1 MKLLDAGGIMA
12 KPAYPTGVENHGG
25 KLRICFHYKGKRVR
39 ENLGVPDTPKNRKIA
54 GELRASVCFLI
65 KTGSFNY
72 AERFPDSPNLKQFGV
87 VNKDITIAK
96 LAEKWLG
103 LKEMEISRNTMIRYE
118 SIVKTSVSLLGGQVL
133 ASAVTQED
141 LLVFRRELM
150 TGHQVVRP
158 NRELT
163 PKGRSVATV
172 NSYMGIICG
181 MFRFAASNG
190 YISQNP
196 FSEISTLKRAKTEP
210 DPLTREEF
218 TRLIDACHHQQI
230 KNIWSLAVYT
240 GMRHG
245 ELCALAWEDIDIK
258 AGTLVVRRNY
268 TQAKEFTLPK
278 TQAGTDR
285 VIHLTQPTIDTLK
298 NQASLTRLGKQHK
311 VEVKLREFGRTSAHS
326 CTFVFNP
333 QLTTRSGKS
342 GTHYAAT
349 SLNRIWESAMKRAG
363 LRYRK
368 AYQSRHTYACWS
380 LAAGANPN
388 FIAAQMGHANAQMVY
403 TVYGAWMS
411 DNNQSQVDILNQGL
425 ADTAPRVPQKG
436 ILENLI

>member
-1 MKLLDAGGIMA
+1 MA

-72 AERFPDSPNLKQFGV
+72 AERFPDSPNLKLFGI
-87 VNKDITIAK
+87 VNKEITIEE
-96 LAEKWLG
+96 LSRKWLD
-103 LKEMEISRNTMIRYE
+103 LKELEISRNTMLRYE
-118 SIVKTSVSLLGGQVL
+118 SIVKTSVSLLGGRVL
-133 ASAVTQED
+133 ASSVTQED

-150 TGHQVVRP
+150 TGYQVARP
-158 NRELT
+158 NRALT
-163 PKGRSVATV
+163 LKGRSVVTV
-172 NSYMGIICG
+172 NAYMGIVSS
-181 MFRFAASNG
+181 MFQFAACNG
-190 YISQNP
+190 YIPKTP
-196 FSEISTLKRAKTEP
+196 FSGISTLKKAKAEP
-210 DPLTREEF
+210 DPLSREEF
-218 TRLIDACHHQQI
+218 ARLIEACHHQQI

-245 ELCALAWEDIDIK
+245 ELCALAWEDIDIN

-285 VIHLTQPTIDTLK
+285 VIHLIQPAIDVLK

-349 SLNRIWESAMKRAG
+349 SLNRIWESAMRRAG

-380 LAAGANPN
+380 LAVGANPN

-403 TVYGAWMS
+403 TVYGAWMT
-411 DNNQSQVDILNQGL
+411 DNNQSQVDILNEKL
-425 ADTAPRVPQKG
+425 AAFAPRVPQKWVAS
-436 ILENLI
+436 N

>member
-1 MKLLDAGGIMA
+1 MA

-25 KLRICFHYKGKRVR
+25 KLRICFQYKGRRVR
-39 ENLGVPDTPKNRKIA
+39 ENLGVPDTPKNRKVA

-65 KTGSFNY
+65 KTGNFDY
-72 AERFPDSPNLKQFGV
+72 AERFPDSPNLKLFGI
-87 VNKDITIAK
+87 VNKEITIEE
-96 LAEKWLG
+96 LSRKWLD
-103 LKEMEISRNTMIRYE
+103 LKELEISRNTMLRYE
-118 SIVKTSVSLLGGQVL
+118 SIVKTSVSLLGGRVL
-133 ASAVTQED
+133 ASSVTQED

-150 TGHQVVRP
+150 TGYQVARP
-158 NRELT
+158 NRALT
-163 PKGRSVATV
+163 LKGRSVVTV
-172 NSYMGIICG
+172 NAYMGIVSS
-181 MFRFAASNG
+181 MFQFAACNG
-190 YISQNP
+190 YIPKTP
-196 FSEISTLKRAKTEP
+196 FSGISTLKKAKAEP
-210 DPLTREEF
+210 DPLSREEF
-218 TRLIDACHHQQI
+218 ARLIEACHHQQI

-285 VIHLTQPTIDTLK
+285 VIHLIQPAIDVLK

-349 SLNRIWESAMKRAG
+349 SLNRIWESAMRRAG

-380 LAAGANPN
+380 LAVGANPN

-403 TVYGAWMS
+403 TVYGAWMT
-411 DNNQSQVDILNQGL
+411 DNNQSQVDILNENL
-425 ADTAPRVPQKG
+425 TAFAPRVPQKWVAS
-436 ILENLI
+436 N

>member
-1 MKLLDAGGIMA
+1 MA

-65 KTGSFNY
+65 KTGNFDY
-72 AERFPDSPNLKQFGV
+72 AERFPDSPNLKLFGI
-87 VNKDITIAK
+87 VNKEITIEE
-96 LAEKWLG
+96 LSRKWLD
-103 LKEMEISRNTMIRYE
+103 LKELEISRNTMLRYE
-118 SIVKTSVSLLGGQVL
+118 SIVKTSVSLLGGRVL
-133 ASAVTQED
+133 ASSVTQED

-150 TGHQVVRP
+150 TGYQVARP
-158 NRELT
+158 NRALT
-163 PKGRSVATV
+163 LKGRSVVTV
-172 NSYMGIICG
+172 NAYMGIVSS
-181 MFRFAASNG
+181 MFQFAACNG
-190 YISQNP
+190 YIPKTP
-196 FSEISTLKRAKTEP
+196 FSGISTLKKAKAEP
-210 DPLTREEF
+210 DPLSQEEF
-218 TRLIDACHHQQI
+218 ARLIEACHHQQI

-285 VIHLTQPTIDTLK
+285 VIHLIQPAIDVLK

-342 GTHYAAT
+342 GAHYAAT
-349 SLNRIWESAMKRAG
+349 SLNRVWESAMRRAG

-368 AYQSRHTYACWS
+368 AYQSRHTYACWL
-380 LAAGANPN
+380 LAVGANPN

-403 TVYGAWMS
+403 TVYGAWMA
-411 DNNQSQVDILNQGL
+411 DNNQSQVDILNEKL
-425 ADTAPRVPQKG
+425 AAFAPRVPQKWVAS
-436 ILENLI
+436 N

>member
-1 MKLLDAGGIMA
+1 
-12 KPAYPTGVENHGG
+12 
-25 KLRICFHYKGKRVR
+25 
-39 ENLGVPDTPKNRKIA
+39 
-54 GELRASVCFLI
+54 
-65 KTGSFNY
+65 
-72 AERFPDSPNLKQFGV
+72 
-87 VNKDITIAK
+87 
-96 LAEKWLG
+96 
-103 LKEMEISRNTMIRYE
+103 
-118 SIVKTSVSLLGGQVL
+118 
-133 ASAVTQED
+133 
-141 LLVFRRELM
+141 
-150 TGHQVVRP
+150 
-158 NRELT
+158 
-163 PKGRSVATV
+163 
-172 NSYMGIICG
+172 
-181 MFRFAASNG
+181 MFQFAASNG

-218 TRLIDACHHQQI
+218 TRLIDACHQQI

-240 GMRHG
+240 GLRHG

-258 AGTLVVRRNY
+258 AGTLVVRKKY

-285 VIHLTQPTIDTLK
+285 VIHLIQPAIDALK
-298 NQASLTRLGKQHK
+298 NQASFTRLGKQHK

-349 SLNRIWESAMKRAG
+349 SLNRIWESAMRRAG

-403 TVYGAWMS
+403 TVYGAWMA
-411 DNNQSQVDILNQGL
+411 DNNQSQVDILNQRL
-425 ADTAPRVPQKG
+425 AATAPRVPQAG
-436 ILENLI
+436 LLENLI

>member
-65 KTGSFNY
+65 KTGNFDY
-72 AERFPDSPNLKQFGV
+72 AERFPDSPNLKLFGI
-87 VNKDITIAK
+87 VNKEITIEE
-96 LAEKWLG
+96 LSRKWLD
-103 LKEMEISRNTMIRYE
+103 LKELEISRNTMLRYE
-118 SIVKTSVSLLGGQVL
+118 SIVKTSVSLLGGRVL
-133 ASAVTQED
+133 ASSVTQED

-150 TGHQVVRP
+150 TGYQVARP
-158 NRELT
+158 NRALT
-163 PKGRSVATV
+163 LKGRSVVTV
-172 NSYMGIICG
+172 NAYMGIVSS
-181 MFRFAASNG
+181 MFQFAACNG
-190 YISQNP
+190 YIPKTP
-196 FSEISTLKRAKTEP
+196 FSGISTLKKAKAEP
-210 DPLTREEF
+210 DPLSQEEF
-218 TRLIDACHHQQI
+218 ARLIEACHHQQI

-285 VIHLTQPTIDTLK
+285 VIHLIQPAIDVLK

-342 GTHYAAT
+342 GAHYAAT
-349 SLNRIWESAMKRAG
+349 SLNRVWESAMRRAG

-368 AYQSRHTYACWS
+368 AYQSRHTYACWL
-380 LAAGANPN
+380 LAVGANPN

-403 TVYGAWMS
+403 TVYGAWMA
-411 DNNQSQVDILNQGL
+411 DNNQSQVDILNEKL
-425 ADTAPRVPQKG
+425 AAFAPRVPQKWVAS
-436 ILENLI
+436 N

>member
-1 MKLLDAGGIMA
+1 MA

-25 KLRICFHYKGKRVR
+25 KLRICFQYKGRRVR
-39 ENLGVPDTPKNRKIA
+39 ENLGVPDTPKNRKVA

-65 KTGSFNY
+65 KTGNFDY
-72 AERFPDSPNLKQFGV
+72 AERFPDSPNLKLFGI
-87 VNKDITIAK
+87 VNKEITIEE
-96 LAEKWLG
+96 LSRKWLD
-103 LKEMEISRNTMIRYE
+103 LKELEISRNTMLRYE
-118 SIVKTSVSLLGGQVL
+118 SIVKTSVSLLGGRVL
-133 ASAVTQED
+133 ASSVTQED

-150 TGHQVVRP
+150 TGYQVARP
-158 NRELT
+158 NRALT
-163 PKGRSVATV
+163 LKGRSVVTV
-172 NSYMGIICG
+172 NAYMGIVSS
-181 MFRFAASNG
+181 MFQFAACNG
-190 YISQNP
+190 YIPKTP
-196 FSEISTLKRAKTEP
+196 FSGISTLKKAKAEP
-210 DPLTREEF
+210 DPLSQEEF
-218 TRLIDACHHQQI
+218 ARLIEACHHQQI

-285 VIHLTQPTIDTLK
+285 VIHLIQPAIDVLK

-342 GTHYAAT
+342 GAHYAAT
-349 SLNRIWESAMKRAG
+349 SLNRIWESAMRRAG

-368 AYQSRHTYACWS
+368 AYQSRHTYACWL
-380 LAAGANPN
+380 LAVGANPN

-403 TVYGAWMS
+403 TVYGAWMA
-411 DNNQSQVDILNQGL
+411 DNNQSQVDILNEKL
-425 ADTAPRVPQKG
+425 AAFAPRVPQKWVAS
-436 ILENLI
+436 N

>member
-1 MKLLDAGGIMA
+1 MA

-96 LAEKWLG
+96 LADKWLG

-150 TGHQVVRP
+150 TGYQIVRP

-181 MFRFAASNG
+181 MFQFAASNG

-196 FSEISTLKRAKTEP
+196 FSEISTLK
-210 DPLTREEF
+210 
-218 TRLIDACHHQQI
+218 C
-230 KNIWSLAVYT
+230 KN
-240 GMRHG
+240 
-245 ELCALAWEDIDIK
+245 
-258 AGTLVVRRNY
+258 
-268 TQAKEFTLPK
+268 
-278 TQAGTDR
+278 
-285 VIHLTQPTIDTLK
+285 
-298 NQASLTRLGKQHK
+298 
-311 VEVKLREFGRTSAHS
+311 
-326 CTFVFNP
+326 
-333 QLTTRSGKS
+333 
-342 GTHYAAT
+342 
-349 SLNRIWESAMKRAG
+349 
-363 LRYRK
+363 
-368 AYQSRHTYACWS
+368 
-380 LAAGANPN
+380 
-388 FIAAQMGHANAQMVY
+388 
-403 TVYGAWMS
+403 
-411 DNNQSQVDILNQGL
+411 
-425 ADTAPRVPQKG
+425 
-436 ILENLI
+436 

>member
-1 MKLLDAGGIMA
+1 MA

-72 AERFPDSPNLKQFGV
+72 AERFPDSPNLKLFGI
-87 VNKDITIAK
+87 VNKEITIEE
-96 LAEKWLG
+96 LSRKWLD
-103 LKEMEISRNTMIRYE
+103 LKELEISRNTMLRYE
-118 SIVKTSVSLLGGQVL
+118 SIVKTSVSLLGGRVL
-133 ASAVTQED
+133 ASSVTQED

-150 TGHQVVRP
+150 TGYQVARP
-158 NRELT
+158 NRALT
-163 PKGRSVATV
+163 LKGRSVVTV
-172 NSYMGIICG
+172 NAYMGIVSS
-181 MFRFAASNG
+181 MFQFAACNS
-190 YISQNP
+190 YIPKTP
-196 FSEISTLKRAKTEP
+196 FSGISTLKKAKAEP
-210 DPLTREEF
+210 DPLSREEF
-218 TRLIDACHHQQI
+218 ARLIEACHHQQI

-285 VIHLTQPTIDTLK
+285 VIHLIQPAIDVLK

-349 SLNRIWESAMKRAG
+349 SLNRIWESAMRRAG

-380 LAAGANPN
+380 LAVGANPN

-403 TVYGAWMS
+403 TVYGAWMT
-411 DNNQSQVDILNQGL
+411 DNNQSQVDILNEKL
-425 ADTAPRVPQKG
+425 AAFAPRVPQKWVAS
-436 ILENLI
+436 N

>member
-25 KLRICFHYKGKRVR
+25 KLRICFQYKGRRVR
-39 ENLGVPDTPKNRKIA
+39 ENLGVPDTPKNRKVA

-65 KTGSFNY
+65 KTGSFDY
-72 AERFPDSPNLKQFGV
+72 AERFPDSPNLKLFGI
-87 VNKDITIAK
+87 VNKEITIEE
-96 LAEKWLG
+96 LSRKWLD
-103 LKEMEISRNTMIRYE
+103 LKELEISRNTMLRYE
-118 SIVKTSVSLLGGQVL
+118 SIVKTSVSLLGGRVL
-133 ASAVTQED
+133 ASSVTQED

-150 TGHQVVRP
+150 TGYQVARP
-158 NRELT
+158 NRALT
-163 PKGRSVATV
+163 PKGRSVVTV
-172 NSYMGIICG
+172 NAYMGIISS
-181 MFRFAASNG
+181 MFQFAACNG
-190 YISQNP
+190 YIPKTP
-196 FSEISTLKRAKTEP
+196 FSGISTLKKAKAEP
-210 DPLTREEF
+210 DPLSREEF
-218 TRLIDACHHQQI
+218 ARLIEACHHQQI

-278 TQAGTDR
+278 TRAGTDR
-285 VIHLTQPTIDTLK
+285 VIHLIQPAIDVLK

-342 GTHYAAT
+342 GAHYAVT
-349 SLNRIWESAMKRAG
+349 SLNRIWESAMRRAG

-380 LAAGANPN
+380 LAVGANPN

-403 TVYGAWMS
+403 TVYGAWMA
-411 DNNQSQVDILNQGL
+411 DNNQSQVDILNEKL
-425 ADTAPRVPQKG
+425 ASFAPRVPQKWVAS
-436 ILENLI
+436 N